1 MDDLSG
7 LDWTSSNPQTAKKP
21 PPASSSS
28 TFATL
33 RPIPPASGRST
44 PLGGGVSNPPSKPG
58 TPANDTFSNLVSFNS
73 SNSSKNLSLQEQQK
87 RLLQR
92 KAEQEIA
99 RRKQINEQYKGDDEH
114 FWNNL
119 GSGRSTPAL
128 PSQPQGLVGS
138 VGTSANVGSEDD
150 FLAVFNSTGTVQS
163 TTNAIE
169 AKIQYN
175 GHAAGSQRA
184 RSCPSGSLLSS
195 EELRFDFADD
205 EDDDPFGLNQ
215 LKPAGT

>member
-7 LDWTSSNPQTAKKP
+7 LDWTSSNPRTTKKP

-33 RPIPPASGRST
+33 RPTPPASGRST
-44 PLGGGVSNPPSKPG
+44 PLVGGASNPSSKPG
-58 TPANDTFSNLVSFNS
+58 TPANDTFSNLVTFSS

-87 RLLQR
+87 RLLQQ

-119 GSGRSTPAL
+119 GSGRSTPAP
-128 PSQPQGLVGS
+128 PSRPQELVGS
-138 VGTSANVGSEDD
+138 IGTSANDRGEDD
-150 FLAVFNSTGTVQS
+150 FLAVFNST
-163 TTNAIE
+163 
-169 AKIQYN
+169 
-175 GHAAGSQRA
+175 
-184 RSCPSGSLLSS
+184 
-195 EELRFDFADD
+195 
-205 EDDDPFGLNQ
+205 
-215 LKPAGT
+215 

>member
-1 MDDLSG
+1 MEDLSG
-7 LDWTSSNPQTAKKP
+7 LDWTSSNSQTTKKP

-33 RPIPPASGRST
+33 RPTPPASGRST

-58 TPANDTFSNLVSFNS
+58 TPANDTFSDLVTFNS

-87 RLLQR
+87 RLLQQKEER
-92 KAEQEIA
+92 EIA

-119 GSGRSTPAL
+119 GSGRSTPA
-128 PSQPQGLVGS
+128 PRFQPQELVGS
-138 VGTSANVGSEDD
+138 VGTSANIEGEDD

-163 TTNAIE
+163 TTNATE

-175 GHAAGSQRA
+175 GHAAGSVRA
-184 RSCPSGSLLSS
+184 RSRPSGSLFSS
-195 EELRFDFADD
+195 EESGFDFADD
-205 EDDDPFGLNQ
+205 EDD
-215 LKPAGT
+215 

>member
-7 LDWTSSNPQTAKKP
+7 LDWTSSNLQTTKKL

-33 RPIPPASGRST
+33 RPTPPASGRST
-44 PLGGGVSNPPSKPG
+44 PLGAGVSNPLSKPG
-58 TPANDTFSNLVSFNS
+58 TPANDTFSNLVTFGS
-73 SNSSKNLSLQEQQK
+73 SNPSKNLSLQEQQK

-119 GSGRSTPAL
+119 GSGRSTPAP
-128 PSQPQGLVGS
+128 PSRPKELGGDI
-138 VGTSANVGSEDD
+138 GTSANVGGEDD

-163 TTNAIE
+163 TTN
-169 AKIQYN
+169 QYN
-175 GHAAGSQRA
+175 GHAAGSVRA
-184 RSCPSGSLLSS
+184 RSRPSGSLLSS
-195 EELRFDFADD
+195 EE
-205 EDDDPFGLNQ
+205 PG
-215 LKPAGT
+215 